1 MSHTSIKLIK
11 GFSCTLSAS
20 WLVWPATS
28 WTASSSVSYWV
39 VVTWQGEWH
48 IFTTQDI
55 LFLLLG
61 GHIDLTLI
69 CSVSSS
75 TDSSVRTGNLCG
87 KIWPYNRRLVQKGEC
102 PLRWERQRGMSWLL
116 AAALQVHAIF
126 FSHLNPFSL
135 FQSLSCFT
143 FFFKSLASV
152 SSLPLYELSLLV
164 FITCSIW
171 HMEYN
176 VPIDL
181 KLSFTLSESVPI
193 FLFVSQ
199 QVEVDGQ
206 QCMLEILDTAGT
218 VSKLYNTEISDTCI
232 AV

>member
-135 FQSLSCFT
+135 FQSLSCLT
-143 FFFKSLASV
+143 FFKNLLLLSHLFLCTSCLSWFLSHV
-152 SSLPLYELSLLV
+152 VFDIWNIMCPL
-164 FITCSIW
+164 TW
-171 HMEYN
+171 N
-176 VPIDL
+176 
-181 KLSFTLSESVPI
+181 
-193 FLFVSQ
+193 
-199 QVEVDGQ
+199 
-206 QCMLEILDTAGT
+206 
-218 VSKLYNTEISDTCI
+218 
-232 AV
+232 